1 MRKKIAIRWAQRM
14 ARKADEC
21 PSTEMNID
29 DHLEMQD
36 EIMVT
41 ADVDQDGQWIATWTE
56 AKEKVSSE
64 VMIIEITAVQ

>member
-1 MRKKIAIRWAQRM
+1 MRKKIAIRWVQRM
-14 ARKADEC
+14 VRKADEC
-21 PSTEMNID
+21 PSIETNID
-29 DHLEMQD
+29 DHIEMQE

-41 ADVDQDGQWIATWTE
+41 ADVDQDGQWIATRTV

>member
-1 MRKKIAIRWAQRM
+1 MTKKIVIRWAQRM
-14 ARKADEC
+14 VRKADEC

-41 ADVDQDGQWIATWTE
+41 ADVDQDGQWIATWTV

-64 VMIIEITAVQ
+64 VMIIEITVVR